1 MEVEVDGTRWS
12 LTTASSLPLDLGAAV
27 AHTGG
32 MPPTEPGEGPGEGLG
47 QESGIT
53 FLRRTP
59 ALPGVAAVYGY
70 AGVEVGSRSRRPPHR
85 GIPSTL
91 LTVIVAVDAPLLCSA
106 TLEEWADHR
115 GETHAVCLGGFHLQP
130 VYLQRP
136 DAQEGVQ
143 VAVHP
148 LAARRL
154 LGLPASALTEL
165 TQEGDGVLGPSM
177 RRLHE
182 RVVSSPPAERPLLV
196 EEALS
201 ALASR
206 HGRRQGPRR
215 EVVGAWRLL
224 ERSGGRMRVTDTAS
238 AVGLTSRHL
247 SSLMKAE
254 LGIGTKELAELMR
267 FESAHSELVERAR
280 RGAAPRLADLAHTH
294 GYADHAH
301 LDRAYRRFAGTSPTE
316 WLAEE
321 FRNIQ
326 AGGHAP
332 ARDSSP

>member
-1 MEVEVDGTRWS
+1 
-12 LTTASSLPLDLGAAV
+12 
-27 AHTGG
+27 
-32 MPPTEPGEGPGEGLG
+32 MPPTEPGQGPGDEPALA
-47 QESGIT
+47 

-59 ALPGVAAVYGY
+59 ALPGVAAVCGY
-70 AGVEVGSRSRRPPHR
+70 TGVEAEPRSRRPPHR
-85 GIPSTL
+85 GLPSTL
-91 LTVIVAVDAPLLCSA
+91 LTVVVAVDGPLLCSP
-106 TLEEWADHR
+106 TLEDWATQR
-115 GETHAVCLGGFHLQP
+115 GATHAICLGGFHLAP

-136 DAQEGVQ
+136 DSQEGVQ

-148 LAARRL
+148 LATRRL
-154 LGLPASALTEL
+154 FGLPAAALTEL

-177 RRLHE
+177 RKLHG
-182 RVVSSPPAERPLLV
+182 RVVSRPPAERPLLV
-196 EEALS
+196 EEALG
-201 ALASR
+201 ALAAR
-206 HGRRQGPRR
+206 HERRRGPRK

-254 LGIGTKELAELMR
+254 LGIGTKELADLMR
-267 FESAHSELVERAR
+267 FESAHSALVARAR
-280 RGAAPRLADLAHTH
+280 RRAAPRLADLAHTH
-294 GYADHAH
+294 GYSDHAH

-332 ARDSSP
+332 ARDSTP

>member
-1 MEVEVDGTRWS
+1 
-12 LTTASSLPLDLGAAV
+12 
-27 AHTGG
+27 
-32 MPPTEPGEGPGEGLG
+32 MPTTEPGEGPGEEPGLA
-47 QESGIT
+47 

-70 AGVEVGSRSRRPPHR
+70 AGVEVGPRSRRPPHR
-85 GIPSTL
+85 GLPSTL
-91 LTVIVAVDAPLLCSA
+91 LTVVVAVDAPLLCSS
-106 TLEEWADHR
+106 TLEDWAAHR
-115 GETHAVCLGGFHLQP
+115 GAAHAICLGGFHLHP

-136 DAQEGVQ
+136 DSQEGVQ

-177 RRLHE
+177 RWLHQ
-182 RVVSSPPAERPLLV
+182 RVVSSSPAERPLLV
-196 EEALS
+196 EEALG
-201 ALASR
+201 ALATR
-206 HGRRQGPRR
+206 NERRQGPRS

-224 ERSGGRMRVTDTAS
+224 ERSGGRMRVTDAAS

-247 SSLMKAE
+247 SSLIKAE
-254 LGIGTKELAELMR
+254 LGIGTKELADLMR
-267 FESAHSELVERAR
+267 FESAHSALVERVR
-280 RGAAPRLADLAHTH
+280 RGAAPRLADLAHDH

-326 AGGHAP
+326 AGGHTP
-332 ARDSSP
+332 ARDSTP